1 MTALLHQL
9 GGGRQIPVDRAVVL
23 VGRSAECDAVLD
35 CSTKIS
41 RIHCAVVQVDQE
53 YYLRDLGSMNG
64 VWVGGQKVVR
74 QQRLQNGMEVCIG
87 DVRFLFLENV
97 AVAQVTNST
106 PVASTEAGSATP
118 APQPA
123 IASPAAADADRTV
136 DERYPD
142 EPQPAAMPRISV
154 EQHEQTLMATAAA
167 FDYQPIAEAI
177 ELEVDVEVIEDP

>member
-41 RIHCAVVQVDQE
+41 RIHCALVQVDQD

-74 QQRLQNGMEVCIG
+74 QQRLQNGVEVCIG

-97 AVAQVTNST
+97 AIAPAVVVSGPATQSAQPGLANQEHTIDDRPPGDRPST
-106 PVASTEAGSATP
+106 
-118 APQPA
+118 
-123 IASPAAADADRTV
+123 
-136 DERYPD
+136 
-142 EPQPAAMPRISV
+142 AMPRLPM
-154 EQHEQTLMATAAA
+154 EQDDRTLMATAAA
-167 FDYQPIAEAI
+167 FDPQQIQDDIDI
-177 ELEVDVEVIEDP
+177 EIDIEVDVEVIEDP

>member
-23 VGRSAECDAVLD
+23 VGRSDECDAVLD

-41 RIHCAVVQVDQE
+41 RIHCALVQVDQD

-74 QQRLQNGMEVCIG
+74 QQRLQNGVEVCIG

-97 AVAQVTNST
+97 AIAPAVAVR
-106 PVASTEAGSATP
+106 G
-118 APQPA
+118 
-123 IASPAAADADRTV
+123 PAAAAIPPATHAVQSAQRGLANLDRTIE
-136 DERYPD
+136 DRPPGD
-142 EPQPAAMPRISV
+142 PPSTAMPRLAM
-154 EQHEQTLMATAAA
+154 EQDDSTLMATAAA
-167 FDYQPIAEAI
+167 FEHQQIQDGVEI
-177 ELEVDVEVIEDP
+177 EVDVEVIEDP

>member
-23 VGRSAECDAVLD
+23 VGRSTECDAVLD

-41 RIHCAVVQVDQE
+41 RIHCALVQVDQD

-64 VWVGGQKVVR
+64 VWVGGQRVIR
-74 QQRLQNGMEVCIG
+74 QQRLQNGVEVCIG

-97 AVAQVTNST
+97 AIAPAVAVNGPAATAATPGAPAAQSAQPGLTNSERT
-106 PVASTEAGSATP
+106 TE
-118 APQPA
+118 
-123 IASPAAADADRTV
+123 DRRPG
-136 DERYPD
+136 DLPS
-142 EPQPAAMPRISV
+142 AAMPRLPM
-154 EQHEQTLMATAAA
+154 EQDDRTLMATAAA
-167 FDYQPIAEAI
+167 FEHQRIQDDI

>member
-41 RIHCAVVQVDQE
+41 RIHCALVQVDQD

-74 QQRLQNGMEVCIG
+74 QQRLQNGVEVCIG

-97 AVAQVTNST
+97 AVTPAVAVSGPAATPTTPGAPAAPSAQPGPANLDRTIEQR
-106 PVASTEAGSATP
+106 PPGELAST
-118 APQPA
+118 
-123 IASPAAADADRTV
+123 
-136 DERYPD
+136 
-142 EPQPAAMPRISV
+142 AMPRLPM
-154 EQHEQTLMATAAA
+154 EQDDRTLMATAPQ
-167 FDYQPIAEAI
+167 FEHQRIHDDI
-177 ELEVDVEVIEDP
+177 EIEVDVEVIEDP